1 MQLNIKKKKKANNPD
16 KNGQRILI
24 DIFPKETY
32 RWPVGTGKDAQL
44 H

>member
-24 DIFPKETY
+24 DIFLKKTK
-32 RWPVGTGKDAQL
+32 RRQKDGQQA